1 MTEMD
6 LRKIIREESG
16 IRPELLMLKD
26 VAAMLNISL
35 PSARRLRDTGA
46 IPFYLLAG
54 KKMFKRSDVM
64 DFIERLPRGGE
75 PPWKAENAAAI

>member
-1 MTEMD
+1 MMTEER
-6 LRKIIREESG
+6 LKELLAEAVAQAA

-35 PSARRLRDTGA
+35 PSARKLRDTGA

-54 KKMFKRSDVM
+54 KRMFKRKDVEA
-64 DFIERLPRGGE
+64 FIDGLKPEGSE
-75 PPWKAENAAAI
+75 TA